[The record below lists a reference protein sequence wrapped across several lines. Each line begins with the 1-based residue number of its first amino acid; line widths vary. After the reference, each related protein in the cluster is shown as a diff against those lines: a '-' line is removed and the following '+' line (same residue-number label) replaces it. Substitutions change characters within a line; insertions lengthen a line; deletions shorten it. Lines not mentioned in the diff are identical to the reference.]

1 MKLMLTK
8 SMLTTLTLGMS
19 LAFGMPAWAEA
30 QHTDHSHGGATS
42 QADVNAMLS
51 EGQVKKVDKA
61 QGKITLK
68 HGPLENMGM
77 PGMTMVFRVQD
88 ASMLDQVKPGDT
100 IRFRAEKMN
109 GALTVTKLEAV
120 K

>member
-1 MKLMLTK
+1 MNMKPMLIP
-8 SMLTTLTLGMS
+8 LALGLS
-19 LAFGMPAWAEA
+19 FGMPAWAEG
-30 QHTDHSHGGATS
+30 QHMDHGHGGAMN
-42 QADVNAMLS
+42 QAAMPGMNAMLS

-88 ASMLDQVKPGDT
+88 AAMLDRVKPGDN
-100 IRFRAEKMN
+100 IRFLAEKVN
-109 GALTVTKLEAV
+109 GALTVTKLETGL
-120 K
+120 

>member
-1 MKLMLTK
+1 MKPMLA
-8 SMLTTLTLGMS
+8 TLALGMS
-19 LAFGMPAWAEA
+19 LTFGMPALAEGP
-30 QHTDHSHGGATS
+30 QMNHGHDAMG
-42 QADVNAMLS
+42 QAAMPGMNTTMSDGL
-51 EGQVKKVDKA
+51 VKKVDKA

-88 ASMLDQVKPGDT
+88 AKMLDQVKPGDNV
-100 IRFRAEKMN
+100 RFHAEQIN
-109 GALTVTKLEAV
+109 GALTVTQLEAP

>member
-1 MKLMLTK
+1 MKLMLT
-8 SMLTTLTLGMS
+8 TLVLGMS
-19 LAFGMPAWAEA
+19 LTFGMPALAGS
-30 QHTDHSHGGATS
+30 SHGGHSHDGAMSQTS
-42 QADVNAMLS
+42 MPGMNAAMSDGL
-51 EGQVKKVDKA
+51 VKKVDKA

-88 ASMLDQVKPGDT
+88 ASMLDQFKPGDNV
-100 IRFRAEKMN
+100 RFHAEKMN
-109 GALTVTKLEAV
+109 GALTVTHLEKA

>member
-1 MKLMLTK
+1 MK
-8 SMLTTLTLGMS
+8 SIFNTLALGMS
-19 LAFGMPAWAEA
+19 LVFGAPVLAEGQHMDHGNGAMGQAAMPAI
-30 QHTDHSHGGATS
+30 
-42 QADVNAMLS
+42 NAAMSDGL
-51 EGQVKKVDKA
+51 VKKVDKA

-88 ASMLDQVKPGDT
+88 AGMFDRVKPGDT
-100 IRFRAEKMN
+100 VRFHAERMN
-109 GALTVTKLEAV
+109 GALIVTQLEAA

>member
-1 MKLMLTK
+1 MKP
-8 SMLTTLTLGMS
+8 MLTTLALGMS
-19 LAFGMPAWAEA
+19 LTFGVPAWAEG
-30 QHTDHSHGGATS
+30 QHGGHSHDGAMS
-42 QADVNAMLS
+42 QAAMPAMNATLS
-51 EGQVKKVDKA
+51 DGQVKKIDKA

-88 ASMLDQVKPGDT
+88 SSMLDQFKQGDNV
-100 IRFRAEKMN
+100 RFHAEKMN
-109 GALTVTKLEAV
+109 GALTVIRLEKA